1 MLWLS
6 AGSCESVIGE
16 TGCRRS
22 VGGGRMGVLSG
33 RFRLLEKDALV
44 EHVS

>member
-16 TGCRRS
+16 TGYRRS
-22 VGGGRMGVLSG
+22 VGGGRMGALRGAFGCS
-33 RFRLLEKDALV
+33 KDVLV